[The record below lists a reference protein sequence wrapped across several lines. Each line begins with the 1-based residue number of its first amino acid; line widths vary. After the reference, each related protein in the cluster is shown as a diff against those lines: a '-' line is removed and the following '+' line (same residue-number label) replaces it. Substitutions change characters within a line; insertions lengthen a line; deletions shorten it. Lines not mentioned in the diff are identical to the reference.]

1 MKISKLSLAAA
12 IAFSIAFTSC
22 KPKDADIQASVQSKE
37 IPGITVTVNDGVATL
52 TGKVAD
58 EAAKANAEIIAKE
71 QKGVKSVMNEITVD
85 MPIVTGPVNVTPD
98 DPLAMSVRDAV
109 KDHPTVVASVN
120 DGVITLT
127 GSLKK
132 DKLQK
137 LMMNLNSMHPKK
149 IDNKLTVN

>member
-1 MKISKLSLAAA
+1 MKISKLSLAVA
-12 IAFSIAFTSC
+12 IAFSVAITSC
-22 KPKDADIQASVQSKE
+22 KQKDSDIQSNVQAKE
-37 IPGITVTVNDGVATL
+37 IPGVTVTVNDGVATL

-85 MPIVTGPVNVTPD
+85 MPVVTGPVNVTAD
-98 DPLAMSVRDAV
+98 DPLTMSVKDAV
-109 KDHPTVVASVN
+109 KDHPTVIATVN
-120 DGVITLT
+120 DGIITLS

-137 LMMNLNSMHPKK
+137 LMMNLNSLHPKK
-149 IDNKLTVN
+149 IDNNLTVN